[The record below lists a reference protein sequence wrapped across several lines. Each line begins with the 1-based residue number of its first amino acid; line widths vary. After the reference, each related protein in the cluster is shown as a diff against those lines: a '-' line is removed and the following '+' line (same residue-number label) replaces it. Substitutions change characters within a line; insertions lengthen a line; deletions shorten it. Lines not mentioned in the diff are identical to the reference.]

1 MEKDSTKGR
10 IYRRSTLI
18 AGTKPKSE
26 KDKNRKKSKYVNFR
40 VTPEEHD
47 IIFNRIRLSG
57 LKIQDYVAQ
66 CCMYN
71 RVIVTGNVRTFDA
84 IREEMKA
91 IDEHLLSLQSIDELD
106 YEKLESLRAIL
117 ELLDGFY
124 NKEEEKD

>member
-1 MEKDSTKGR
+1 MEKDSAKGR
-10 IYRRSTLI
+10 IYRRATLI
-18 AGTKPKSE
+18 TGAKPKNE

-91 IDEHLLSLQSIDELD
+91 IDKHLLSLQRVDELD
-106 YEKLESLRAIL
+106 YKMLESLRAIL

>member
-1 MEKDSTKGR
+1 MEKDSAKGR

-18 AGTKPKSE
+18 TGTKPKSE

-66 CCMYN
+66 CCMN
-71 RVIVTGNVRTFDA
+71 NKVIVTGNIRTFDA
-84 IREEMKA
+84 IREEMKT
-91 IDEHLLSLQSIDELD
+91 IDKHLLSLQRVDELD
-106 YEKLESLRAIL
+106 YKMLESLRAIL

>member
-1 MEKDSTKGR
+1 MEKDSAKGR

-18 AGTKPKSE
+18 TGTKPKSE

-66 CCMYN
+66 CCMN
-71 RVIVTGNVRTFDA
+71 NKVIVTGNIRTFDA
-84 IREEMKA
+84 IRKEMKT
-91 IDEHLLSLQSIDELD
+91 IDEHLISLQSVDELE
-106 YEKLESLRAIL
+106 YEKLESLRSIL

-124 NKEEEKD
+124 NKKD